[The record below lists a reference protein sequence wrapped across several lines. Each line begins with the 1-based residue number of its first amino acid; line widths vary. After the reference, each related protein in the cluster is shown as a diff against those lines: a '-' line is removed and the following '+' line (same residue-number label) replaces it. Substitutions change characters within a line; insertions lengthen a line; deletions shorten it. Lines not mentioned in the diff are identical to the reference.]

1 MPINT
6 IYSVCLLYVQ
16 DQKIGF
22 TTVIIQSLLKVVLEA
37 RKRLR
42 WPNSVYIL
50 TSFKRSNSLTNQTYI
65 VKES

>member
-6 IYSVCLLYVQ
+6 IYSVCLLDVQ
-16 DQKIGF
+16 DQKKGF